1 MNSEE
6 ATLWRDV
13 WFIVASIVVHCC
25 YRIYY
30 LLASCAGQII
40 SKRAAAGRIY
50 AIIFYK
56 INKYY
61 SSRRLVLISTDLHTW
76 RRVGALFPFR
86 QSPIKL
92 TAENINYSTTHR
104 LSRLTYQDPR
114 VVQQAS

>member
-40 SKRAAAGRIY
+40 SKRAA
-50 AIIFYK
+50 FYK